1 MVAYLPRGRG
11 GSGEVV
17 PALLGLI
24 AAEFAAAVGA
34 VFTYRRRLRL
44 AVFLE
49 ALRQVD
55 ELVTKAVSAGRR
67 SQVPQLSLAQRA
79 ACLEETRAALD
90 QASAI
95 LRGTPIPLELVLRR
109 GVPALPGPIAAPS
122 VAVPSEPGRRGR
134 PQA

>member
-1 MVAYLPRGRG
+1 ML
-11 GSGEVV
+11 

-24 AAEFAAAVGA
+24 AAEFAAAVAA

-44 AVFLE
+44 AVFFE
-49 ALRQVD
+49 ALTQVD

-79 ACLEETRAALD
+79 ACLEETRAALE

-95 LRGTPIPLELVLRR
+95 MRATPMPLELVLRR
-109 GVPALPGPIAAPS
+109 GVPALPGPVTTPS
-122 VAVPSEPGRRGR
+122 VAVSCEPGRHGR
-134 PQA
+134 PRA

>member
-1 MVAYLPRGRG
+1 M
-11 GSGEVV
+11 V

-49 ALRQVD
+49 ALTQVD
-55 ELVTKAVSAGRR
+55 ELVTKAVSAGTR

-79 ACLEETRAALD
+79 ACLEETRTALE
-90 QASAI
+90 QASAV
-95 LRGTPIPLELVLRR
+95 LRATPIPLELVLRR

-122 VAVPSEPGRRGR
+122 GAVPCESGRHGR

>member
-1 MVAYLPRGRG
+1 MF
-11 GSGEVV
+11 

-24 AAEFAAAVGA
+24 AAEFAAAIGV

-49 ALRQVD
+49 ALTQVD
-55 ELVTKAVSAGRR
+55 ELVTKAVSAGTR
-67 SQVPQLSLAQRA
+67 SQVPQLSPAQRA
-79 ACLEETRAALD
+79 ACLEETRTALA

-95 LRGTPIPLELVLRR
+95 LRATPIPLELVLRR
-109 GVPALPGPIAAPS
+109 GVPALPAPLAAPS
-122 VAVPSEPGRRGR
+122 GAVPCEPGRHGR